1 MFLFLETSILR
12 NIFNFILLL
21 FPKVESITKT
31 YIKFLK
37 IYYGFIY
44 LSLLIDVFHLV
55 LGINSFMT
63 EAPVI

>member
-1 MFLFLETSILR
+1 M
-12 NIFNFILLL
+12 LLL

-37 IYYGFIY
+37 IYYSFIY
-44 LSLLIDVFHLV
+44 LSLLIEIDVFHLV

-63 EAPVI
+63 EVPII